1 MKEELS
7 QERRGEASTKLK
19 EVSKQIQC
27 CNTRAMDRW
36 RQVLVT
42 WPRGLEGD
50 QALPEELQ
58 AEEEG
63 LMRAGRLECV
73 LN

>member
-1 MKEELS
+1 MV
-7 QERRGEASTKLK
+7 
-19 EVSKQIQC
+19 VSK
-27 CNTRAMDRW
+27 RR
-36 RQVLVT
+36 VT

-63 LMRAGRLECV
+63 LMRAGRLEGARNAKESCGGMRMREWT
-73 LN
+73 LRGLPKD